1 MILDR
6 MFTLVEALNIIGLV
20 QCVFILA
27 IIVLKGVGI
36 GAASA

>member
-6 MFTLVEALNIIGLV
+6 MFTLVEALNIIGLL

-27 IIVLKGVGI
+27 IIVLKATDI
-36 GAASA
+36 R